1 MKRLILLLELKINK
15 NLMTLKLIVKLKK
28 WKLKCRKNFL
38 ENNNKNSSSNNKTQM
53 KKY

>member
-15 NLMTLKLIVKLKK
+15 SLMTLKLIVKLKK
-28 WKLKCRKNFL
+28 WKLKCKKNFL
-38 ENNNKNSSSNNKTQM
+38 KNNNKNSSNNKTQM